1 MNHSVV
7 VSRVHGPGLP
17 PVHASI
23 LARTTPPGRE
33 NEVTG
38 QPLL

>member
-1 MNHSVV
+1 MNHSDV

-17 PVHASI
+17 PVHASMV
-23 LARTTPPGRE
+23 ARTTPPGRL

-38 QPLL
+38 QPFV